1 MKKLIFSLLMS
12 GLCFTA
18 TQVHADICVPGDPDF
33 DAADCVA
40 QGGSVGTPIGVGGG
54 PGGGG
59 AVPIDGGISLMLAV
73 GGALG
78 ARKAFR
84 KNKKSEETV

>member
-1 MKKLIFSLLMS
+1 MKKFAISLSILAFFAI
-12 GLCFTA
+12 GA
-18 TQVHADICVPGDPDF
+18 AKADICVPGDPDF
-33 DAADCVA
+33 DAADCTA
-40 QGGSVGTPIGVGGG
+40 NGGTIGTPIGIGGG

-59 AVPIDGGISLMLAV
+59 TVPVDGGLTVMLAI

-84 KNKKSEETV
+84 NKKAASGAA

>member
-1 MKKLIFSLLMS
+1 MKKLLISFCVV
-12 GLCFTA
+12 CFAVATA
-18 TQVHADICVPGDPDF
+18 KADICVPTDPDF